1 MSFMHTLSIIFCA
14 VCMIFYFLL
23 SVNASLARKN
33 SKIALGEKGNENLAR
48 AVRAHGNFAEYTPLF
63 LISFVLLESVQVSK
77 DYLVW
82 VGIFFLLG
90 RISHAYSMFAKKGL
104 FRVSGMILTFV
115 PYLANIAN
123 LLIVYFK

>member
-1 MSFMHTLSIIFCA
+1 MHTISIIFCA
-14 VCMIFYFLL
+14 ACMIFYFLL

-48 AVRAHGNFAEYTPLF
+48 AVRAHGNFA
-63 LISFVLLESVQVSK
+63 ESVQVSK

>member
-1 MSFMHTLSIIFCA
+1 MHTLSIIFCA
-14 VCMIFYFLL
+14 ACMIFYFLL

-48 AVRAHGNFAEYTPLF
+48 AVRAHGNFAEY
-63 LISFVLLESVQVSK
+63 LESVQVSK
-77 DYLVW
+77 NYLVW